1 VPDETAAASAG
12 NSRSRAIASVTLAV
26 IAALIMS
33 MAVSAFWLHDRIF
46 DTESFVE
53 ALAPIPRDPAVSTA
67 VATRTVEALSTAGDA
82 ESKVAEVL
90 PERLAFLAPEFTG
103 LVEER
108 VFAVTK
114 QLVESDAFST
124 VWVNGL
130 TAVHS
135 VIIGIL
141 EGDAAQ
147 PTTGD
152 IGVDL
157 GGASG
162 VILDE
167 LEARGIDLFAEVE
180 TSLGKITFVQA
191 EVLAGPRSLVNVFEA
206 SVWLLPIIA
215 LLLVGFAVAV
225 DRDRLRPLQVFGF
238 GSAITILVSLG
249 IVRGVSNLIVGGI
262 EPQVRSD
269 AAGAVWNAL
278 LSGYAV
284 VGLIV
289 GGLALAVGLAAWW
302 FRRSG
307 PPATSSAEA
316 VAGEIS

>member
-1 VPDETAAASAG
+1 VPDETAAPSTG
-12 NSRSRAIASVTLAV
+12 SSRRRVIASITLAV

-33 MAVSAFWLHDRIF
+33 MAVNAFWLHDRIF

-53 ALAPIPRDPAVSTA
+53 ALAPIPQDQAVSTA
-67 VATRTVEALSTAGDA
+67 VATRTVEALSTAGAA

-90 PERLAFLAPEFTG
+90 PERLAFLAPDFTG

-108 VFAVTK
+108 VFTITK
-114 QLVESDAFST
+114 TLVESDAFST

-141 EGDAAQ
+141 EGDTAQ

-157 GGASG
+157 TGASG
-162 VILDE
+162 MILDE
-167 LEARGIDLFAEVE
+167 LEARGIDLFSEVE
-180 TSLGKITFVQA
+180 TSLGEITFVQA
-191 EVLAGPRSLVNVFEA
+191 EVLAGPRSLINVFEA

-215 LLLVGFAVAV
+215 LLLVGLAVAV
-225 DRDRLRPLQVFGF
+225 DRDRLRPVQVFGF

-249 IVRGVSNLIVGGI
+249 IVRGVSNLIVRSI

-284 VGLIV
+284 VGLVV
-289 GGLALAVGLAAWW
+289 GGLTLAVGLAAWW
-302 FRRSG
+302 FRRSAAK
-307 PPATSSAEA
+307 ATSSAGA
-316 VAGEIS
+316 VSS